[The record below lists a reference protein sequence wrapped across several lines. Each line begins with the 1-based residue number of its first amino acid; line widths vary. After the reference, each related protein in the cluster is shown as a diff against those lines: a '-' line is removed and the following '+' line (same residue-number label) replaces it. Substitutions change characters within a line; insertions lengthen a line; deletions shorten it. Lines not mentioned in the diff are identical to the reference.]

1 MIGKLSEYKFKDIS
15 TKKVSFITKKRPKV
29 GLALSSGAIRGLAH
43 LGVLEVFEKEG
54 IPIDLIAGTS
64 AGSLIGGL
72 YALGQELKY
81 LHQLATK
88 LKWEHLTDL
97 TFSRRGLVAGKKL
110 LDFLNLLTQGK
121 TFEDLQIPFIAVAT
135 DIELGEPVLLKS
147 GSVAE
152 AIRASSSIPGI
163 YNPFEKNGRLLVDGA
178 LVDRIP
184 INVVKDM
191 GADIVIAVDVGF
203 GIGESKLKNV
213 FEILVQASDIMM
225 RELSRKHW
233 LDADII
239 IQPSVGQFPAMDLRM
254 ADVIIKAG
262 VEATKPLIPE
272 IKKKIGVG

>member
-1 MIGKLSEYKFKDIS
+1 MTE
-15 TKKVSFITKKRPKV
+15 KRPKV

-43 LGVLEVFEKEG
+43 LGVLEVLETEG

-72 YALGQELKY
+72 YALGQELKH
-81 LHQLATK
+81 LQKLAIN

-97 TFSRRGLVAGKKL
+97 TFSRRGLVAGNKL
-110 LDFLNLLTQGK
+110 LDFLNLLTQQK
-121 TFEDLQIPFIAVAT
+121 SFADLQIPFTAVAT
-135 DIELGEPVLLKS
+135 DIELGEAILLRS

-163 YNPFEKNGRLLVDGA
+163 YHPFEKDGRLLVDGA

-184 INVVKDM
+184 ISVVKDM
-191 GADIVIAVDVGF
+191 GADVVIAVDVGF
-203 GIGESKLKNV
+203 GIGESKLKNI

-225 RELSRKHW
+225 RELSRKRW

-239 IQPSVGQFPAMDLRM
+239 IRPQVGQFPAMDLKN
-254 ADVIIKAG
+254 ADLIIKAG
-262 VEATKPLIPE
+262 VDATQPLIPE
-272 IKKKIGVG
+272 IKKMIGVG